1 MDGPTQQ
8 LTLVADERRYDLVVP
23 VGTRVTE
30 MLAVLGISSSATPS
44 SVATAAGFVYGPQ
57 DRIDEALPAGSVLT
71 VVRTTTHRLHRGVV
85 SLDRSS
91 AAPGARVAG
100 PSWAGG
106 SRSPAASA
114 DAGVSL
120 VDDATRRRD
129 DVDDVDDDATVSRAA
144 LHAGR
149 RRPGGRVPRARP
161 RAAGLDTLPALV
173 VGFAAVSVV
182 AGALAVLTPPAAD
195 GGTLGSAAARWGAA
209 VVLLA
214 AAVVATLL
222 TPRHVPGSAVVR
234 LVGAPVLAATAG
246 LVVPLAASPARVGVN
261 LVLGAAL
268 AAVVTA
274 LAWSDGS
281 AADRAERTAT
291 ACLGGLAVVVAA
303 SILWGQPL
311 AAAAAVVVGLAP
323 VLVRALPSA
332 SLDVDPTQ
340 LLDTDR
346 LSSTVWSVR
355 ERHASR
361 RRRVTGLDVRE
372 RVAQARSVVSVGTAY
387 LAVLASGA
395 GWLLALSPARSSL
408 APWSRWVVL
417 LVAAL
422 ALGYQSR
429 HVRDR
434 LARFSMLA
442 AAASLTASAS
452 VAVVGWD
459 AGWFWLLV
467 GSALVLGVVAVLAA
481 VALAGG
487 WASTRMSRMADRLES
502 LAVVTALPFG
512 VLAAGAVEA
521 LRRLTSG

>member
-8 LTLVADERRYDLVVP
+8 LTLMADERRYDLVVP
-23 VGTRVTE
+23 VGTRVAE
-30 MLAVLGISSSATPS
+30 VLAVLGISSSATPS

-57 DRIDEALPAGSVLT
+57 DRIDEGLPAGSVLT

-91 AAPGARVAG
+91 AAPGARAAG

-129 DVDDVDDDATVSRAA
+129 DVDDADATVSRAA

-149 RRPGGRVPRARP
+149 RRPGGRAPRARR
-161 RAAGLDTLPALV
+161 RAAGPDTLPALV
-173 VGFAAVSVV
+173 VGVAAVSLV
-182 AGALAVLTPPAAD
+182 AGGLAVLTPPAAA
-195 GGTLGSAAARWGAA
+195 GGPLGSAAARWGAA

-214 AAVVATLL
+214 AAVAATLL

-234 LVGAPVLAATAG
+234 LVGAPALAATAG
-246 LVVPLAASPARVGVN
+246 LVVPLAASPARVSVTI
-261 LVLGAAL
+261 VLGAAL

-303 SILWGQPL
+303 SVLWGQPL

-361 RRRVTGLDVRE
+361 RRRVTGLDVRD
-372 RVAQARSVVSVGTAY
+372 RVTQARSVVSVGTAY

-395 GWLLALSPARSSL
+395 GWLLALSPARSGL

-467 GSALVLGVVAVLAA
+467 GSALALGVVAVLAA

-502 LAVVTALPFG
+502 LAVVTVLPLG